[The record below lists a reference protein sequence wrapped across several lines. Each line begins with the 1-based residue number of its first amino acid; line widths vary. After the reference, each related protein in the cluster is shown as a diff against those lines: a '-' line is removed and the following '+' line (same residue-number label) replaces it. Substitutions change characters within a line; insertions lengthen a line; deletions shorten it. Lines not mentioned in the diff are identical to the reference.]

1 MRAVSR
7 CLFSDRLR
15 TALLDFATRI
25 VRSIDTSISCT
36 LSAFVPSALRARSPD
51 PGAANTIF
59 LYTER
64 RRGRV
69 GVETDIHHPMRARAL
84 SHTHQS
90 CVGLRHP
97 GRQTANALRTA
108 LAPRHGAP
116 HTRSPP
122 PHRRGVDS
130 RLQRGQEC
138 PVCRRGRRGRPRA
151 CGHQRQLRC
160 VLSPVHAWQ

>member
-36 LSAFVPSALRARSPD
+36 LSASVPSALPARSPEL
-51 PGAANTIF
+51 GAANNIF
-59 LYTER
+59 QY
-64 RRGRV
+64 RGGGGGRK
-69 GVETDIHHPMRARAL
+69 TDISRSMRARVL
-84 SHTHQS
+84 SHTHQT

-97 GRQTANALRTA
+97 GRQAANALRRA

-130 RLQRGQEC
+130 RLQCCQEC
-138 PVCRRGRRGRPRA
+138 AVCRRGRLSA
-151 CGHQRQLRC
+151 CGYQRQLRC
-160 VLSPVHAWQ
+160 VFSPVHAWR

>member
-36 LSAFVPSALRARSPD
+36 LSASVPSALPARSPE
-51 PGAANTIF
+51 PRAANNIF
-59 LYTER
+59 QYTER
-64 RRGRV
+64 RGGRGA
-69 GVETDIHHPMRARAL
+69 GGGETDISHSMCARVL
-84 SHTHQS
+84 SHTHQT

-97 GRQTANALRTA
+97 GRQAANALRRA

-130 RLQRGQEC
+130 RLQCCQEC
-138 PVCRRGRRGRPRA
+138 AVCRRGRLSA
-151 CGHQRQLRC
+151 CGYQRQLRC
-160 VLSPVHAWQ
+160 VFSPVHAWR